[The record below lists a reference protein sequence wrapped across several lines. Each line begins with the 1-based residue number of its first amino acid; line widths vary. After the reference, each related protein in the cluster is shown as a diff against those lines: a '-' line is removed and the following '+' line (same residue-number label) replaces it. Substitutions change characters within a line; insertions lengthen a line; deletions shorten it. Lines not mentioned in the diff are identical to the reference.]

1 MKFKKVSAILAI
13 TGILGLSAFATTKLA
28 EGSTAV
34 QEGEPDVINLTAVT
48 SNSGVS
54 IVSAQGDQESL
65 YATFKGVS
73 GANGY
78 NAYVK
83 KGSGSW
89 VKLDTELIRSFG
101 VASIVIIPS

>member
-13 TGILGLSAFATTKLA
+13 TGIFGLSAFAASKLS
-28 EGSTAV
+28 EGSIAA
-34 QEGEPDVINLTAVT
+34 QEGEPEVINLTAIT

-54 IVSAQGDQESL
+54 IVSAKGDQESL

-73 GANGY
+73 GATGY

-83 KGSGSW
+83 KGNGSY
-89 VKLDTELIRSFG
+89 VKLDTQLIR
-101 VASIVIIPS
+101 